1 MNSSSLKK
9 ICPFCKNQIPFLSEK
24 CPICK
29 MILIEKI
36 GFKENTR
43 YSSFED
49 KDNHK
54 KTGKNFNN
62 NIGFLNRIK
71 FSDVFEFIKTKKDL
85 ILFSIIALII
95 FIFLFSSLFNT
106 TTHKNTLYDFEIE
119 KRTSD
124 SKDNSVKD
132 SPPIQN
138 SIEKDNSL
146 NIRTN
151 EFNNLHQND
160 LSDIPEKYIKN
171 GKVFFRNKKYFG
183 GIGKLT
189 IRNGTS
195 NDAVVKLVSTKINES
210 ILTIYIRRN
219 SDFTIGKIKDGV
231 YKLYF
236 VLGRHYLEDTQ
247 EFLQDCSF
255 LVFDDE
261 FPFTTNQYHMND
273 VIRTSYSTWEVTLHS
288 VIGGN
293 AKARNISKEEFLML

>member
-1 MNSSSLKK
+1 MASSSLKK
-9 ICPFCKNQIPFLSEK
+9 ICPFCKNYIPFRSEK
-24 CPICK
+24 CPICN
-29 MILIEKI
+29 MILIERKV
-36 GFKENTR
+36 FKENKR
-43 YSSFED
+43 SSSFEY
-49 KDNHK
+49 KDIHK
-54 KTGKNFNN
+54 RTGKSFKN

-71 FSDVFEFIKTKKDL
+71 FSGVFEFIKTKKDL

-95 FIFLFSSLFNT
+95 FIFLLSSLFNT
-106 TTHKNTLYDFEIE
+106 TDHKNTIYDFELE

-124 SKDNSVKD
+124 SKDNSLKD
-132 SPPIQN
+132 SPPVQN
-138 SIEKDNSL
+138 SIEKDNSI

-151 EFNNLHQND
+151 EFNNLQQND
-160 LSDIPEKYIKN
+160 ISNNPEKYIKN
-171 GKVFFRNKKYFG
+171 GKVFFRNKKYFNG
-183 GIGKLT
+183 MGKLT
-189 IRNGTS
+189 IKNGTS
-195 NDAVVKLVSTKINES
+195 NDAVVKLVSTSIHES

-219 SDFTIGKIKDGV
+219 SDLAIGKIKDGV

-255 LVFDDE
+255 LVFNDE